1 MPGSKKRPP
10 SSASS
15 KEGFSK
21 LFKKPR
27 PIQSLVIGLRLTMA
41 LTLTLILT
49 LIHPRTSFL
58 PRSQLSQLPHWTQTR
73 SAVLSARLQ
82 SLQTPVTLALTAPHH
97 AMLIIV
103 LHDHCATGEGT
114 ASVCLTS
121 RHSEENQ
128 GIRSQSNCWGP
139 ATGRRL
145 LCYRLP
151 GVAPM
156 CEHQAATAAQSM

>member
-27 PIQSLVIGLRLTMA
+27 PIQSLVSGLRLTMA

-49 LIHPRTSFL
+49 LIHPRTPFL

-97 AMLIIV
+97 AMLITV
-103 LHDHCATGEGT
+103 LHDQIRNEH
-114 ASVCLTS
+114 VV
-121 RHSEENQ
+121 Q
-128 GIRSQSNCWGP
+128 GQLSYDRVVPLRNLLEP
-139 ATGRRL
+139 AR
-145 LCYRLP
+145 
-151 GVAPM
+151 
-156 CEHQAATAAQSM
+156 